1 MPPRT
6 APKKSLSVIKRARQ
20 TEKLQMRNKAVRSKL
35 RTLSRKVTEAVGA
48 NDRERV
54 ERALNE
60 AVKAI
65 DSAASKGVI
74 HRNTASRKI
83 SRLTRLSNA
92 VLRAEAA

>member
-1 MPPRT
+1 LPPRT
-6 APKKSLSVIKRARQ
+6 PPKKSLSVIKRARQ
-20 TEKLQMRNKAVRSKL
+20 AEKLQMRNKAVRSKL

-54 ERALNE
+54 ELALNE

>member
-1 MPPRT
+1 LPARS
-6 APKKSLSVIKRARQ
+6 APKKSLSVLKRSRQ
-20 TEKLQMRNKAVRSKL
+20 AERRQMRNKAVRSKL
-35 RTLSRKVTEAVGA
+35 KTLSRKVAESVSAK
-48 NDRERV
+48 DREKV
-54 ERALNE
+54 ERALKE

>member
-1 MPPRT
+1 LPARS
-6 APKKSLSVIKRARQ
+6 APKKSLSVLKRARQ
-20 TEKLQMRNKAVRSKL
+20 AERRQMRNKAVRSKL
-35 RTLSRKVTEAVGA
+35 KTLSRKVAESVSAK
-48 NDRERV
+48 DREKV
-54 ERALNE
+54 ERALKE

>member
-20 TEKLQMRNKAVRSKL
+20 AEKLQMRNKAVRSKL

-54 ERALNE
+54 EQALNE

-65 DSAASKGVI
+65 DSAALKGVI

>member
-1 MPPRT
+1 MPARS
-6 APKKSLSVIKRARQ
+6 APKKSLSVLKRARQ
-20 TEKLQMRNKAVRSKL
+20 AEKRQMRNKAVRSKL
-35 RTLSRKVTEAVGA
+35 KTLSRKVVESVSA
-48 NDRERV
+48 NDREKV
-54 ERALNE
+54 ERALRE